1 MRDRNH
7 VGWAATGYTSA
18 MNRHPV
24 SFAVTLALSAATLV
38 IHALA
43 QAPPPSSPAAGQE
56 QVATPGGRGRGRGP
70 QTPPPPT
77 LTCTSK
83 ATEADNKVPAALARD
98 GFSAI
103 FNGTDLTGWQALID
117 IGTLKFGAG
126 LNPADLAKLSKAER
140 AAKQKESN
148 DTYLKHWSVI
158 DGILVFDGVQA
169 DKLTPHVEKGGQNLQ
184 TVKQY
189 GDVELYVDW
198 CIEAGADSGVY
209 LKNAPQIQMWSSP
222 LGSGGLFNNKTGPR
236 HPLVVAD
243 NPPDRWN
250 TFHIIQR
257 NGDMTTVWLN
267 GQLVVNNVKMEN
279 YWDYSKPL
287 PAKGNIELQY
297 HGHKLYWK
305 NIYAK
310 DLN

>member
-1 MRDRNH
+1 
-7 VGWAATGYTSA
+7 
-18 MNRHPV
+18 
-24 SFAVTLALSAATLV
+24 
-38 IHALA
+38 
-43 QAPPPSSPAAGQE
+43 
-56 QVATPGGRGRGRGP
+56 
-70 QTPPPPT
+70 

-83 ATEADNKVPAALARD
+83 AAETDNKVPAALAKD
-98 GFSAI
+98 GFTAI
-103 FNGTDLTGWQALID
+103 FNGKDLTGWQALID

-126 LNPADLAKLSKAER
+126 LNPTDLVNLSPAER

-148 DTYLKHWSVI
+148 DTYLKHWSVV
-158 DGILVFDGVQA
+158 DGVLVFDGVQA

-184 TVKQY
+184 TVKEY
-189 GDVELYVDW
+189 GDVDLYVDW

-209 LKNAPQIQMWSSP
+209 LKNAPQIQIWTSP
-222 LGSGGLFNNKTGPR
+222 QGSGGLFNNKAGAR
-236 HPLVVAD
+236 NPLVVAD
-243 NPPDRWN
+243 NPADRWN
-250 TFHIIQR
+250 TFHVIQR
-257 NGDMTTVWLN
+257 GDMTTVWLN
-267 GQLVVNNVKMEN
+267 GQLVVDNVKMEN

>member
-1 MRDRNH
+1 
-7 VGWAATGYTSA
+7 
-18 MNRHPV
+18 MNRHLVPLATFV
-24 SFAVTLALSAATLV
+24 AVLVTLPIVRA
-38 IHALA
+38 HG
-43 QAPPPSSPAAGQE
+43 QAPAPTPAGQAPAPAAGQAPAPE
-56 QVATPGGRGRGRGP
+56 PGGRGGRGRGP

-83 ATEADNKVPAALARD
+83 AAATDNKVPAALAQE
-98 GFSAI
+98 GFTAI

-126 LNPADLAKLSKAER
+126 LNPADLDKLASAEK

-148 DTYLKHWSVI
+148 EAYLKHWSVV

-169 DKLTPHVEKGGQNLQ
+169 DKLSPHVEKGGQNLQ
-184 TVKQY
+184 TVKEY

-198 CIEAGADSGVY
+198 CIEEGADSGVY

-222 LGSGGLFNNKTGPR
+222 LGSGGLFNNKVGAKN
-236 HPLVVAD
+236 PLVVAD
-243 NPPDRWN
+243 NPADHWN

-257 NGDMTTVWLN
+257 KDMTTVWLN
-267 GQLVVNNVKMEN
+267 GQLVVDNVKMEN
-279 YWDYSKPL
+279 YWDYPKGL
-287 PAKGNIELQY
+287 AAKGNIELQY

-310 DLN
+310 DLK

>member
-1 MRDRNH
+1 MKRSPLLL
-7 VGWAATGYTSA
+7 AATMTMTA
-18 MNRHPV
+18 
-24 SFAVTLALSAATLV
+24 AVPLL
-38 IHALA
+38 HAL
-43 QAPPPSSPAAGQE
+43 QTPPPAAAPAGQQE
-56 QVATPGGRGRGRGP
+56 PAPGAPQQGGRGRGRGP
-70 QTPPPPT
+70 QTPPPPP
-77 LTCTSK
+77 LTGTSPAA
-83 ATEADNKVPAALARD
+83 ATDNKVPAALARD
-98 GFSAI
+98 GFDAI
-103 FNGTDLTGWQALID
+103 FNGKDLTGWQALID
-117 IGTLKFGAG
+117 IGTLKYGAG
-126 LNPADLAKLSKAER
+126 LNPADLLKLSPAEKT
-140 AAKQKESN
+140 AKQKESN
-148 DTYLKHWSVI
+148 DEYLKHWSVV
-158 DGILVFDGVQA
+158 DGILIFDGVQA

-184 TVKQY
+184 TVKEY

-209 LKNAPQIQMWSSP
+209 LKNAPQIQMWTNP
-222 LGSGGLFNNKTGPR
+222 LGSGGLFNNKGGGKN
-236 HPLVVAD
+236 PLVVAD
-243 NPPDRWN
+243 NPPGRWN

-310 DLN
+310 DLK

>member
-1 MRDRNH
+1 MKRH
-7 VGWAATGYTSA
+7 VFILAG
-18 MNRHPV
+18 
-24 SFAVTLALSAATLV
+24 TLAVIPALS
-38 IHALA
+38 IGQALA
-43 QAPPPSSPAAGQE
+43 QGQPPAQTPPAGQT
-56 QVATPGGRGRGRGP
+56 TPGAQAPAPAPGQGRGTGRCRGP

-77 LTCTSK
+77 LTCTSPAS
-83 ATEADNKVPAALARD
+83 ATDNKVPAALAKE
-98 GFSAI
+98 GFTAL
-103 FNGTDLTGWQALID
+103 FNGKDLTGWQALID

-126 LNPADLAKLSKAER
+126 LNPADLLKLSRAEK

-169 DKLTPHVEKGGQNLQ
+169 DKQKPPVEKGGQNLQ
-184 TVKQY
+184 TVKEY
-189 GDVELYVDW
+189 GDVDLYVDW

-209 LKNAPQIQMWSSP
+209 LKNAPQIQMWSNP
-222 LGSGGLFNNKTGPR
+222 LGSGGLFNNKVGAKN
-236 HPLVVAD
+236 PLVVAD

-297 HGHKLYWK
+297 HGQKLYWK
-305 NIYAK
+305 NIYVK
-310 DLN
+310 ELK

>member
-1 MRDRNH
+1 LKRH
-7 VGWAATGYTSA
+7 LVPLATAIAVVVSL
-18 MNRHPV
+18 PV
-24 SFAVTLALSAATLV
+24 VR
-38 IHALA
+38 ALA
-43 QAPPPSSPAAGQE
+43 QAQTPAATPTPAAGQ
-56 QVATPGGRGRGRGP
+56 APAPAPGEGRGRGRGN
-70 QTPPPPT
+70 QPPPPPP

-83 ATEADNKVPAALARD
+83 ASDTDNKVPAALAKD
-98 GFSAI
+98 GFVAI
-103 FNGTDLTGWQALID
+103 FNGKDLTGWQALID
-117 IGTLKFGAG
+117 IGTLKYGAG
-126 LNPADLAKLSKAER
+126 LNPADLTKLSPAEK

-148 DTYLKHWSVI
+148 DTYLKHWSVV

-169 DKLTPHVEKGGQNLQ
+169 DKLNPHVEKGGQNLQ
-184 TVKQY
+184 TVKEY

-209 LKNAPQIQMWSSP
+209 LKNAPQIQMWTSP
-222 LGSGGLFNNKTGPR
+222 AGSGGLFNNKAGAR
-236 HPLVVAD
+236 SPLVVAD

-250 TFHIIQR
+250 TFRIIQR
-257 NGDMTTVWLN
+257 GDMTTVWLN
-267 GQLVVNNVKMEN
+267 GQLVVDNVKMEN

>member
-1 MRDRNH
+1 MK
-7 VGWAATGYTSA
+7 
-18 MNRHPV
+18 RH
-24 SFAVTLALSAATLV
+24 SALSVATLTV
-38 IHALA
+38 FIALPIVHGLE
-43 QAPPPSSPAAGQE
+43 QTPAPAPAAGQDPAP
-56 QVATPGGRGRGRGP
+56 VPGARGRGGRGP
-70 QTPPPPT
+70 QTPPPPP
-77 LTCTSK
+77 LTCTSG
-83 ATEADNKVPAALARD
+83 ASDTDNKVPAALAQD
-98 GFSAI
+98 GFTAI
-103 FNGTDLTGWQALID
+103 FNGKDLTGWQALID

-126 LNPADLAKLSKAER
+126 LNPADLLKLSATEK

-148 DTYLKHWSVI
+148 ETYLKHWSVV

-169 DKLTPHVEKGGQNLQ
+169 DKLTPHVELGGQNLQ
-184 TVKQY
+184 TVKEY
-189 GDVELYVDW
+189 GDVDLYVDW
-198 CIEAGADSGVY
+198 CIVAGADSGVY
-209 LKNAPQIQMWSSP
+209 LKNAPQIQIWSSP
-222 LGSGGLFNNKTGPR
+222 AGSGGLFNNKAGARSPR
-236 HPLVVAD
+236 VVAD

-257 NGDMTTVWLN
+257 NGEMTTVWLN

-305 NIYAK
+305 NIFAK